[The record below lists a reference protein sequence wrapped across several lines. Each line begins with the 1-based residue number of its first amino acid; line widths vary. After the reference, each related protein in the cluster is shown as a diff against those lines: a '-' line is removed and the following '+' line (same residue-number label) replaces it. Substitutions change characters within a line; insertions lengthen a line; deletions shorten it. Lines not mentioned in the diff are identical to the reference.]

1 MKFWTILFIFILGLG
16 LGLSAQVFVPQAFT
30 PYLPKI
36 LQDQTEVVE
45 GRVVRKQ
52 LEPDRLLLTVST
64 PQGALLATF
73 EEQITEID
81 LLVEEGDTVTLGG
94 LTGYEP
100 FVNDPRVK
108 GVMKP
113 DHFTPPQ
120 ERGVAPLEGERPIGP
135 STESYFD

>member
-1 MKFWTILFIFILGLG
+1 MKFLTILFFFILGLG

-36 LQDQTEVVE
+36 LQGQTEVVE

-73 EEQITEID
+73 EKQITEID
-81 LLVEEGDTVTLGG
+81 LLVEEGDTVTLGI
-94 LTGYEP
+94 TGYEP
-100 FVNDPRVK
+100 FVNNPRVK

-113 DHFTPPQ
+113 DHFTLPQ
-120 ERGVAPLEGERPIGP
+120 ERGVAPLEGERPIVP
-135 STESYFD
+135 STESHSE